1 MSAEDEP
8 VEEEVE
14 EVLLEDLRPELFRMI
29 YNQPT
34 VLFSMFEVLCE
45 LLEARG
51 VMRPGEKDTVI
62 REGIRRWR
70 DEVGTK

>member
-1 MSAEDEP
+1 MSTEEEP
-8 VEEEVE
+8 VEEEE

-34 VLFSMFEVLCE
+34 VLLSIFEVLCE

-70 DEVGTK
+70 DEVGTE